1 MALAGAVHISIFVW
15 RTSGGTSTCVLQG
28 RPARGCP
35 SRDRRV
41 HRDPIRVHLV
51 RRGCPIQVRR
61 GCCPIQVRRGCP
73 ILGRPLGSCHGN
85 RPRPSCYPNPGPKSH
100 LDTTAGTGLPER
112 ERLQRHPDRLVL
124 DLRPVRLLL
133 RQSVRGFSHHAAYPT
148 QAERNKKRYKHGG
161 FTGAQ
166 TRGSSSGIPAFN
178 RLAEI
183 VPLGQSVASALRVAS
198 ARRVATA
205 RVASARRVAT
215 ARVAS

>member
-41 HRDPIRVHLV
+41 HRDPIRVHL
-51 RRGCPIQVRR
+51 
-61 GCCPIQVRRGCP
+61 VRRGCP

>member
-28 RPARGCP
+28 RPARGCPSRVRRGCP

-85 RPRPSCYPNPGPKSH
+85 RPRPSCRPTPDPRTH
-100 LDTTAGTGLPER
+100 LDTTAGTVQAGLARLVPR
-112 ERLQRHPDRLVL
+112 PGRPTPNRRWRLWLQRY
-124 DLRPVRLLL
+124 VR
-133 RQSVRGFSHHAAYPT
+133 F
-148 QAERNKKRYKHGG
+148 
-161 FTGAQ
+161 
-166 TRGSSSGIPAFN
+166 SSSGEGTHERRYETLGRASV
-178 RLAEI
+178 LD
-183 VPLGQSVASALRVAS
+183 PL
-198 ARRVATA
+198 
-205 RVASARRVAT
+205 
-215 ARVAS
+215 